1 MSRYQS
7 INPYTNKEFANYN
20 NPTTKQIDDAINL
33 AHALYKKN
41 GDTKSQKHVLQFC
54 IILPMHFVKMKT
66 KWLK

>member
-33 AHALYKKN
+33 AHALYKKMATRKARN
-41 GDTKSQKHVLQFC
+41 TYSNFA
-54 IILPMHFVKMKT
+54 
-66 KWLK
+66 